1 MLGLKPADIVKIKV
15 TSFCEFRTSQIREQR
30 TLVLEKAD
38 LQKLL
43 DKAVVRKKL
52 IPAMLEKAQELG
64 RSRMQALV
72 EEATLIMAQQLG
84 GEIERLEQ
92 LRELNDHV
100 RPEEIALLQSQ
111 KDALAAAFAGA
122 RLRVDALRLILR
134 TP

>member
-1 MLGLKPADIVKIKV
+1 
-15 TSFCEFRTSQIREQR
+15 
-30 TLVLEKAD
+30 

-52 IPAMLEKAQELG
+52 VPAMLEKAQEFGQL
-64 RSRMQALV
+64 RMAALV
-72 EEATLIMAQQLG
+72 ETATAEMSRHLNA
-84 GEIERLEQ
+84 EIERLEQ

-100 RPEEIALLQSQ
+100 RPEETEILRQQQ
-111 KDALAAAFAGA
+111 KALAEAFAGA